1 MRKSRILGCLAA
13 AAVAGITLF
22 AAPAHAAA
30 PSPAPASA
38 APPGYTLVTST
49 SQYKVY
55 IGKNPALRS
64 LSDSGCVGDLEWD
77 NIQTCIFI
85 NGQSNYVSTMRA
97 VSYVYNYLVLE
108 YVQLSGPSVNYS
120 TPEYPIAPLENLYVI
135 WTVNGNVQPG
145 SYCATSWEAVGSGYT
160 NEGRD
165 CQPVTK

>member
-13 AAVAGITLF
+13 AAVAGVTLF
-22 AAPAHAAA
+22 TAPAHAAA
-30 PSPAPASA
+30 PSDAHAAA

-49 SQYKVY
+49 SQFKVY
-55 IGKNPALRS
+55 IGENPTLRS
-64 LSDSGCVGDLEWD
+64 LSDSGCVGDLDWD

-85 NGQSNYVSTMRA
+85 NGQSNYVSTMKA
-97 VSYVYNYLVLE
+97 ISYVYNYQVLE
-108 YVQLSGPSVNYS
+108 YLQLAGPSVNYS
-120 TPEYPIAPLENLYVI
+120 TPDYLVQPGENIYII

-160 NEGRD
+160 NEGTD